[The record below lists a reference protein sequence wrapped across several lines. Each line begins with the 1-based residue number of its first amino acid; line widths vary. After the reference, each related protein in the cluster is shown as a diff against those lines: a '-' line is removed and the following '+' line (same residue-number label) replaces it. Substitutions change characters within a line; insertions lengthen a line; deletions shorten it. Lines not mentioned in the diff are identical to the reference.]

1 MSTDDARPDIPAPH
15 DARAD
20 HLRAWGL
27 LPWVVNGRAT
37 AEQAQWVDAHVAG
50 CDDCRAELAWQRSLR
65 DAIAAPPA
73 VAAGDPEAALQRL
86 MARLDVPAEAQPLPP
101 APAPAGGPRYL
112 TQALVAAVVVQAVG
126 LGLLSLHLWPG
137 AGHDAAPGYQTLSE
151 PAAAAGTL
159 RVLPDGAMTQADW
172 RALLQAQGLQVVAGP
187 NAAGAY
193 ALAPAAGTGALLPRD
208 QALARLRASPG
219 VRLAE
224 PIGEAP

>member
-1 MSTDDARPDIPAPH
+1 MNTDDSRPDALAP
-15 DARAD
+15 RPTQAD
-20 HLRAWGL
+20 HLRAWDL

-50 CDDCRAELAWQRSLR
+50 CDDCRAELAWQRSLH
-65 DAIAAPPA
+65 DAIAAPPPA
-73 VAAGDPEAALQRL
+73 TAGDPEAALQRL
-86 MARLDVPAEAQPLPP
+86 VARLDVPSEAQPAPP
-101 APAPAGGPRYL
+101 VSAPGGGPRYL
-112 TQALVAAVVVQAVG
+112 TPALAAAVVAQAIG
-126 LGLLSLHLWPG
+126 LGLLSLHWWPG
-137 AGHDAAPGYQTLSE
+137 AGRDASPGYQTLSE
-151 PAAAAGTL
+151 PAAAGGTL

-193 ALAPAAGTGALLPRD
+193 ALAPVAGTGALPRAE
-208 QALARLRASPG
+208 ALAQLRASPG